1 MREAREKTMKNRLF
15 TTLALGALFAITLP
29 AQEAAQR
36 KVDQQARIG
45 QGVKSGQL
53 RAGEANR
60 LENKE
65 HRINN
70 ETKADRAANGG
81 HLSAGDK
88 ATVNH
93 QQNKVSRDIY
103 RDKHNAKTQ

>member
-1 MREAREKTMKNRLF
+1 MTNRLL
-15 TTLALGALFAITLP
+15 TTLAAGALFAVALP
-29 AQEAAQR
+29 AQEAAHR
-36 KVDQQARIG
+36 KADQQVRIG

-53 RAGEANR
+53 TPGETGR

-65 HRINN
+65 HRINK
-70 ETKADRAANGG
+70 ETRADRAANGG
-81 HLSAGDK
+81 RLSPGDK
-88 ATVNH
+88 ATVNR

>member
-1 MREAREKTMKNRLF
+1 MKNRLF
-15 TTLALGALFAITLP
+15 TALAVGALFAVTLP

-36 KVDQQARIG
+36 KADQQARIG

-53 RAGEANR
+53 RAGETGR

-65 HRINN
+65 HRINK
-70 ETKADRAANGG
+70 ETRVDRAANGG
-81 HLSAGDK
+81 HLTASEK

-103 RDKHNAKTQ
+103 RDKHNAKTR

>member
-1 MREAREKTMKNRLF
+1 MKNQLF
-15 TTLALGALFAITLP
+15 TTLALGGLFAITLP
-29 AQEAAQR
+29 AQEAAHR

-45 QGVKSGQL
+45 QGVKSGEL
-53 RAGEANR
+53 TPGEAGR

-65 HRINN
+65 HKINK

-81 HLSAGDK
+81 RLTPGDK

-103 RDKHNAKTQ
+103 KDKHNAKTQ

>member
-1 MREAREKTMKNRLF
+1 MKNRLF
-15 TTLALGALFAITLP
+15 TILAAGALFAVTLP

-36 KVDQQARIG
+36 KADQQARIG

-53 RAGEANR
+53 TPGEAGR

-65 HRINN
+65 HRINK
-70 ETKADRAANGG
+70 ETRADRAANGG
-81 HLSAGDK
+81 RLSPGDK
-88 ATVNH
+88 ATVNR

-103 RDKHNAKTQ
+103 KDKHNAKTQ

>member
-1 MREAREKTMKNRLF
+1 MTNRLF
-15 TTLALGALFAITLP
+15 TTLALGALFAATLP

-36 KVDQQARIG
+36 KANQQERIG
-45 QGVKSGQL
+45 QGMKSGQL
-53 RAGEANR
+53 TPGEAGR

-65 HRINN
+65 HRINR
-70 ETKADRAANGG
+70 ETRTDRAANGG
-81 HLSAGDK
+81 RLTDSEK

-103 RDKHNAKTQ
+103 RNKHNAKTQ